1 MQTTGGATT
10 REKERWSMAV
20 TFKKGVFRLIVIVGV
35 AVAVVVVVNL
45 LIEYL

>member
-1 MQTTGGATT
+1 
-10 REKERWSMAV
+10 MAV
-20 TFKKGVFRLIVIVGV
+20 TFKKGVFRLVVIVGV

>member
-1 MQTTGGATT
+1 
-10 REKERWSMAV
+10 MAV

>member
-10 REKERWSMAV
+10 RAKERWSMAV

>member
-1 MQTTGGATT
+1 
-10 REKERWSMAV
+10 MAV
-20 TFKKGVFRLIVIVGV
+20 TFKKGVIRLVVIVGV

>member
-1 MQTTGGATT
+1 
-10 REKERWSMAV
+10 MAV

-35 AVAVVVVVNL
+35 AIATVVVVNL

>member
-1 MQTTGGATT
+1 MTTWA
-10 REKERWSMAV
+10 KERWSMAVTFKKPV

-35 AVAVVVVVNL
+35 AIAAVVVVNL